1 MEAPASNNL
10 ALPLIYFNFLPRNL
24 SKFSQFE
31 KFFPADHLKA
41 EKIGGYESSFLAICN
56 FEFFFLYLKFGP
68 MNFSYQQ
75 ALGRAKICLTVQ
87 QILGN

>member
-56 FEFFFLYLKFGP
+56 F
-68 MNFSYQQ
+68 
-75 ALGRAKICLTVQ
+75 
-87 QILGN
+87 

>member
-24 SKFSQFE
+24 SKFSKFE

-56 FEFFFLYLKFGP
+56 FEFSSSISNLVP
-68 MNFSYQQ
+68 
-75 ALGRAKICLTVQ
+75 
-87 QILGN
+87 